1 MFSERNFYPHVLGV
15 EFQKNM
21 EHSDHNPPTSSFSLF
36 SSSSKPPGELRTG
49 PQNGSFIM

>member
-15 EFQKNM
+15 EFRKMWNILTTTP
-21 EHSDHNPPTSSFSLF
+21 HSSFSLF